1 MGLCQSASLDV
12 PPQAHEGT
20 TLRIIGPM
28 GLLRGLLPFWWT
40 RGISVP
46 TVLASLFELI
56 LFVFLLGFLF
66 LFVWTIRYEMIGL
79 ATFITC
85 PLLSFSLILIIFPHK
100 LLEGFDEHSCVF
112 IT

>member
-1 MGLCQSASLDV
+1 LDGDVCHLFLFFGARTLFIGVPFFSNVGLAIFLLLEVSL
-12 PPQAHEGT
+12 
-20 TLRIIGPM
+20 
-28 GLLRGLLPFWWT
+28 
-40 RGISVP
+40 
-46 TVLASLFELI
+46 VLASLFELI

-66 LFVWTIRYEMIGL
+66 LFVWTIRYEMTGF

-100 LLEGFDEHSCVF
+100 LLEGFDEHNCVF